1 MLKKFFLN
9 KKKQSMKNEKLNLE
23 DNSNWDELNHDQNV
37 RKLFLLRCRK
47 KKSDDVS
54 KIIKY

>member
-23 DNSNWDELNHDQNV
+23 DNSDRDELNHDQNV
-37 RKLFLLRCRK
+37 RKLFL
-47 KKSDDVS
+47 
-54 KIIKY
+54 